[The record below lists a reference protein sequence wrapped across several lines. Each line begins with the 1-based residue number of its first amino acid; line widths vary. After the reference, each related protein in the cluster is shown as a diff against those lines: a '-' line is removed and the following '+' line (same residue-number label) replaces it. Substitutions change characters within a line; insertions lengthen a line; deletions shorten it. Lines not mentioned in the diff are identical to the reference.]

1 MKREFLFDIFRCSN
15 TPEIF
20 PLEWPKKVMFHL
32 LANRIFR
39 NIFVKDKQPWF
50 QAMQIFYSL
59 KTHWILITQHRKN
72 PKQSGVVAG
81 FEVCY
86 ADLILFGWSFSHQ
99 VRFRISPW
107 VVCVNGRHSRVAW
120 VRSPWGHTI
129 LLLRGGGG
137 LCDLMYALYYFQ
149 PLHSPC
155 ILFLGV
161 CTYVIRFFCQQHFAG
176 FGVDRL
182 KQEP

>member
-32 LANRIFR
+32 LANRIYR
-39 NIFVKDKQPWF
+39 NIFLKDKQPWF

-72 PKQSGVVAG
+72 PKQSGFVAG

-86 ADLILFGWSFSHQ
+86 ADLYILFGWSFSHQ
-99 VRFRISPW
+99 VRFRIPPW
-107 VVCVNGRHSRVAW
+107 VVCVNGKHPKGSLSPIPLGTTPFYAW
-120 VRSPWGHTI
+120 EAEGVWVIWCMHDIIFNPFIHHAFFSWCMHLRDTFFLPPTLCRIWG
-129 LLLRGGGG
+129 G
-137 LCDLMYALYYFQ
+137 
-149 PLHSPC
+149 
-155 ILFLGV
+155 
-161 CTYVIRFFCQQHFAG
+161 
-176 FGVDRL
+176 
-182 KQEP
+182 